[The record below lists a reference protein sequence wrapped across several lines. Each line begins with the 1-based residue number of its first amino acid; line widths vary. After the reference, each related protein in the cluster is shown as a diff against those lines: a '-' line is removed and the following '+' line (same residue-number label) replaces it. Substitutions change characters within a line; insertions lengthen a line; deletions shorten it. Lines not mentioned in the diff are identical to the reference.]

1 MPWFRHGVGVA
12 TEIDV
17 FSDFVCPWCLIGTH
31 RLERVLD
38 DLSMTADTVI
48 RYRPFMLD
56 PNTPAEGKNIPDE
69 LRRKYG
75 RDPAPMFKRVEA
87 EARGTGIRL
96 DLSKQSLML
105 PTVRA
110 HTLMRHTAVEHQHA
124 FAQDLF
130 EAYFLEAQNIHDP
143 LVLAELAQPH
153 GHTAAD
159 VARLCDDER
168 ELAQTKREAEMPA
181 RMGIHGAPFFIINS
195 SLAISGAQPEDV
207 FRRALQQ
214 LGATADAS

>member
-1 MPWFRHGVGVA
+1 MA
-12 TEIDV
+12 TEVDV
-17 FSDFVCPWCLIGTH
+17 FSDFVCPWCLIGTQ

-38 DLSMTADTVI
+38 DLSMSESTVI

-56 PNTPAEGKNIPDE
+56 ANMPPEGKSIPEE

-75 RDPAPMFKRVEA
+75 RDPAPMLKRVET
-87 EARGTGIRL
+87 EARAAGIRL
-96 DLSKQSLML
+96 DLSKQPLML
-105 PTVRA
+105 PTARA
-110 HTLMRHTAVEHQHA
+110 HTLMRHTPIENQHA
-124 FAQDLF
+124 FAKDLF
-130 EAYFLEAQNIHDP
+130 EAYFLEGENIHD
-143 LVLAELAQPH
+143 LLILSELAVPH

-159 VARLCDDER
+159 VVRLCEDEQ

-195 SLAISGAQPEDV
+195 SLAISGAQAEDV

-214 LGATADAS
+214 SGATADAS

>member
-1 MPWFRHGVGVA
+1 VA

-38 DLSMTADTVI
+38 DVGLVSDTLI

-56 PNTPAEGKNIPDE
+56 PNTPAEGKNIPEE

-87 EARGTGIRL
+87 EARASGIRL
-96 DLSKQSLML
+96 DLSKQPLML
-105 PTVRA
+105 PTLRA
-110 HTLMRHTAVEHQHA
+110 HTLMRHTAVERQHA
-124 FAQDLF
+124 FAKDLF
-130 EAYFLEAQNIHDP
+130 EAYFLEGHNIADP
-143 LVLAELAQPH
+143 VVLADLAIPH
-153 GHTAAD
+153 GHTAVD
-159 VARLCDDER
+159 ITRLCDDER
-168 ELAQTKREAEMPA
+168 ELALTKREAEMPA
-181 RMGIHGAPFFIINS
+181 RMGIHGAPFFIING
-195 SLAISGAQPEDV
+195 SLAISGAQSEDV

-214 LGATADAS
+214 STATADAS